1 MKLSYT
7 KVLERGNGTFWMLM
21 FAEYAYKCFFFPMRG
36 KERGK
41 RFLQELIDK
50 RRFDDKNKIETI
62 IL

>member
-1 MKLSYT
+1 
-7 KVLERGNGTFWMLM
+7 
-21 FAEYAYKCFFFPMRG
+21 MRG
-36 KERGK
+36 KDRGK